1 MWSSRSSILKTV
13 LETVEVWQT
22 NIAKSL
28 QDGALGQSYGRLR
41 PRAKTLPKTFLSP
54 NNRKAFGGDLCEL
67 QEGVLDKA
75 GFGGE
80 NSGSTAPLR
89 FKYS

>member
-13 LETVEVWQT
+13 LETVEVWQFANQKKT

-41 PRAKTLPKTFLSP
+41 PRAKTLPKTFPSP
-54 NNRKAFGGDLCEL
+54 KDRKAFGGDLCEL
-67 QEGVLDKA
+67 QEGVPGL
-75 GFGGE
+75 GGKILV
-80 NSGSTAPLR
+80 PR
-89 FKYS
+89 PHIV

>member
-13 LETVEVWQT
+13 LETVEIWQFANQKKT

-41 PRAKTLPKTFLSP
+41 PRAKTFPSPKD
-54 NNRKAFGGDLCEL
+54 RKAFGGDLCEL
-67 QEGVLDKA
+67 QEGVD
-75 GFGGE
+75 GHF
-80 NSGSTAPLR
+80 
-89 FKYS
+89 